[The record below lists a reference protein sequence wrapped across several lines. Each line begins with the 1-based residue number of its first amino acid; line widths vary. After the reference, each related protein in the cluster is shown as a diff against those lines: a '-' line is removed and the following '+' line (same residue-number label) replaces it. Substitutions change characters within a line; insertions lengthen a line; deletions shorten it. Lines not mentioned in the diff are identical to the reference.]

1 MTEPSQ
7 PAEPTQSTAPTAPSA
22 PLPGGN
28 PEDLAGLSYEQARAA
43 LDKVVSELESSTVNL
58 EMSLALWER
67 GTALADICQAH
78 LDGARER
85 IEAARPGLSAQIK
98 E

>member
-1 MTEPSQ
+1 MTEP
-7 PAEPTQSTAPTAPSA
+7 TA

-43 LDKVVSELESSTVNL
+43 LDMVVSALESSTVNL
-58 EMSLALWER
+58 ELSLALWER

-85 IEAARPGLSAQIK
+85 IEAARPGLTSSR
-98 E
+98 EE